1 MADRDLAAEA
11 ARLLDLVGLPAAF
24 ADRYPHQLSGG
35 QARRIGVARAVALEP
50 RLVIADEPTA
60 GLDVSIQGEVLNLLN
75 DLQDRLGLSIL
86 IITHNLSVVRHIA
99 DRTAVMYLG
108 RVVEESPTDL
118 LFRHPRHPYARALL
132 AANPEPDPDAVPD
145 RLELP
150 GEVPSLLRRPPGC
163 EFHPRCP
170 FAQERCTREPPAL
183 SPAAD
188 GRRWACHYPLDDAGR
203 PPAATV
209 RQTA

>member
-1 MADRDLAAEA
+1 P
-11 ARLLDLVGLPAAF
+11 LLVVVGLPASF

-75 DLQDRLGLSIL
+75 DLQHRLGLAIL

-108 RVVEESPTDL
+108 RVIE
-118 LFRHPRHPYARALL
+118 
-132 AANPEPDPDAVPD
+132 
-145 RLELP
+145 
-150 GEVPSLLRRPPGC
+150 
-163 EFHPRCP
+163 
-170 FAQERCTREPPAL
+170 
-183 SPAAD
+183 
-188 GRRWACHYPLDDAGR
+188 
-203 PPAATV
+203 
-209 RQTA
+209 